1 MANGSAEVSAER
13 QRIGLVVAASSAGTV
28 FEWYDFFIFGSLAAI
43 IGKHFFASVGA
54 TQALIFAL
62 LTFAAGFAV
71 RPIGALV
78 FGWIG
83 DRTGRKRAF
92 LVTITIMGLATFS
105 IGLLPDY
112 SAVGVL
118 APILLIAMRVLQ
130 GFAVGGEYG
139 GAAIYVAEH
148 SRAGHRGA
156 ATGWIQVSATIG
168 LLLALGLILLI
179 RTAIGEEAFAAW
191 GWRIP
196 FLVSVVLLGIS
207 LWIRLRLEESPMFR
221 RIQEEGTAS
230 RAPLTESFLR
240 WNNLK
245 IVLIALFGLLMGQ
258 GVVWY
263 TAEFYTLFF
272 LQNVIKVDARLVN
285 ELILI
290 VTAAAAPLHLF
301 FAWLSDKIGRKP
313 VMLFGLGLA
322 AISYFPGFQM
332 LTEAANPG
340 LAAAAAKAPVIVV
353 AAPSDCSIQFD
364 LIGKAKFVSSC
375 DIAKNALT
383 TAGVPYRSEAAPE
396 GTFAHVKVGIED
408 VASPDGR
415 NMSAAELTAAKKDL
429 ETRLRTALEASGYP
443 AAADPAKLD
452 FPRALLMLLIFIIA
466 ASALYGPQAA
476 ALVELFPTRIR
487 YTALSLPYHVGVGW
501 FGGFLPATA
510 FAIVAATGNIYAGL
524 WYPAIVSALGFFI
537 SLLLLPETYKRE
549 IE

>member
-1 MANGSAEVSAER
+1 MASGKSAK
-13 QRIGLVVAASSAGTV
+13 QRRIWLVIAASSAGTV

-43 IGKHFFASVGA
+43 IGKHFFASVGP

-71 RPIGALV
+71 RPLGALV
-78 FGWIG
+78 FGQIG
-83 DRTGRKRAF
+83 DRIGRKRAF

-105 IGLLPDY
+105 IGVLPDFTML
-112 SAVGVL
+112 GVL
-118 APILLIAMRVLQ
+118 AGYLLVFMRVLQ

-148 SRAGHRGA
+148 AKASHRGT

-168 LLLALGLILLI
+168 LFMALGLILAI
-179 RTAIGEEAFAAW
+179 RSAMGEDAFAAW

-196 FLVSVVLLGIS
+196 FLASVFLLGVS

-221 RIQEEGTAS
+221 RIQEEGRIS
-230 RAPLTESFLR
+230 RAPFAESFLR
-240 WNNLK
+240 WGNLK

-263 TAEFYTLFF
+263 AAEFYTLFF
-272 LQNVIKVDARLVN
+272 LQNVIKVEPRQVN

-290 VTAAAAPLHLF
+290 VTALAAPLHFF

-322 AISYFPGFQM
+322 AISYFPGFAM
-332 LTEAANPG
+332 LTEAANPA
-340 LAAAAAKAPVIVV
+340 LADAAAKSPVVVV
-353 AAPSDCSIQFD
+353 AAPGDCSVQFN
-364 LIGKAKFVSSC
+364 LIGQAKVVTSC
-375 DIAKNALT
+375 DIAHNALT
-383 TAGVPYRSEAAPE
+383 TAGVPYKSEAAPE
-396 GTFAHVKVGIED
+396 GTFAHVKAAAED
-408 VASPDGR
+408 VPAPDGR
-415 NMSAAELTAAKKDL
+415 AMSAAELTAAKADFD
-429 ETRLRTALEASGYP
+429 TRLRAALAKAGYP
-443 AAADPAKLD
+443 ASADPARLD
-452 FPRALLMLLIFIIA
+452 FPRALLLLLVFIIA

-524 WYPAIVSALGFFI
+524 WYPVIISALGFFI
-537 SLLLLPETYKRE
+537 SLLLLPETYRRS
-549 IE
+549 ID

>member
-1 MANGSAEVSAER
+1 
-13 QRIGLVVAASSAGTV
+13 
-28 FEWYDFFIFGSLAAI
+28 
-43 IGKHFFASVGA
+43 
-54 TQALIFAL
+54 
-62 LTFAAGFAV
+62 
-71 RPIGALV
+71 
-78 FGWIG
+78 
-83 DRTGRKRAF
+83 
-92 LVTITIMGLATFS
+92 
-105 IGLLPDY
+105 
-112 SAVGVL
+112 
-118 APILLIAMRVLQ
+118 
-130 GFAVGGEYG
+130 
-139 GAAIYVAEH
+139 
-148 SRAGHRGA
+148 
-156 ATGWIQVSATIG
+156 
-168 LLLALGLILLI
+168 
-179 RTAIGEEAFAAW
+179 
-191 GWRIP
+191 
-196 FLVSVVLLGIS
+196 
-207 LWIRLRLEESPMFR
+207 
-221 RIQEEGTAS
+221 
-230 RAPLTESFLR
+230 LR
-240 WNNLK
+240 WSNLK

-322 AISYFPGFQM
+322 AVSYFPGFQL

-364 LIGKAKFVSSC
+364 LIGKAKFISSC

-383 TAGVPYRSEAAPE
+383 TAGVPYRSEAATE
-396 GTFAHVKVGIED
+396 GTFAHVKAGVED

-415 NMSAAELTAAKKDL
+415 NMNAEQLVAAKKDF
-429 ETRLRTALEASGYP
+429 EKRLRVALDAAGYP
-443 AAADPAKLD
+443 AAADPKAMD

-524 WYPAIVSALGFFI
+524 WYPVIVAALGFFI